1 MYIYHI
7 NTMDPK
13 ILPQSILE
21 ENDILKFTLHGVN
34 MSLANAL
41 RRTIL
46 SEIDIIVF
54 KAYNE
59 EVNMCTIHQNTT
71 SFNNEIIKQR
81 LGCIPIHINNL
92 DIPLKDYELHIE
104 QENVTDTIQ
113 YITTEN
119 FKIKNTSTG
128 EYLSE
133 SDRQRIFPPSDITGY
148 YIDFLRL
155 KPKISDDIKGEALH
169 LTCKFSTGNAKENG
183 MYNAVSCCAYGYTID
198 DIRQE
203 IELNKLRKQW
213 KDQGMKPAEIAHE
226 TTNWKLLD
234 GLRIT
239 KPDSFDFTIESIG
252 IYTNQEIIHKAC
264 DIIVKRLEDIDT
276 AIEKDKLV
284 VKESNTTIKNSYDVI
299 LNGEDYTIGKILEYV
314 LYTKYWQN
322 EERLTFCGFVKEH
335 PHYNDSIIRLGYT
348 NESNKAMVL
357 GDLKFAIQE
366 LVKVYK
372 KIKTLV

>member
-1 MYIYHI
+1 LYIYHI